1 FVVSTISAKYIY
13 VNQQK
18 TWDNARSHCL
28 NSYTDLAPI
37 SNDYDRKLLIT
48 QNPQALSE
56 TSWIGLTRSA
66 SDYLKWVWV
75 GGGAVQENKTFWSS
89 GEPNDWN
96 GKEDKGVI
104 YGNGLQWNDEDGD
117 SDFPFFCYKVHIV
130 MEKKTWEE
138 ALEYCREN
146 HRDLASVASQT
157 ELTLMHKELGKSL
170 VTEDVW
176 IGLRFLDGNW
186 LWVDSQP
193 FEYEAWS

>member
-1 FVVSTISAKYIY
+1 MTSNGQMFLLVFVVSTISAKYIY

-117 SDFPFFCYKVHIV
+117 SDFPFFCYKVHILSLTISRYIFASLLFCGFFLWNFTCFFFFFTV
-130 MEKKTWEE
+130 YEC
-138 ALEYCREN
+138 ALCS
-146 HRDLASVASQT
+146 AS
-157 ELTLMHKELGKSL
+157 
-170 VTEDVW
+170 
-176 IGLRFLDGNW
+176 
-186 LWVDSQP
+186 
-193 FEYEAWS
+193 